1 MSTHPS
7 AVGGGPATPVT
18 DARRARL
25 IDDLVLDGTLKTPRV
40 IAAMRAVPRHA
51 FLPDTL
57 ASEAYADRALPI
69 GHGQTISQPTVVAM
83 MTEALEL
90 APEHR
95 VLEIGTGSG
104 YQAAILSLLC
114 REVFTIEIVAPLAEE
129 ASERLERLGYRNVR
143 VRAGDGYGGW
153 PDRAPFDRVVM
164 TAAPPQIPQKLLDQ
178 LADPGVLVGPVGDPG
193 WIQALVRVR
202 KLAGKYREER
212 LTSVRFVPMVPGP

>member
-1 MSTHPS
+1 MSTQPS
-7 AVGGGPATPVT
+7 GVGGGPATPAM

-25 IDDLVLDGTLKTPRV
+25 IDDLVADGTLKTERV

-51 FLPDTL
+51 FLPDSL

-90 APEHR
+90 EPEHR

-104 YQAAILSLLC
+104 YQAAILGLLC

-129 ASERLERLGYRNVR
+129 AAARLERLGYRNVR
-143 VRAGDGYGGW
+143 ARAGDGYGGW

-178 LADPGVLVGPVGDPG
+178 LRDPGVLVGPVGDAG

-202 KLAGKYREER
+202 KLAGKLHEER
-212 LTSVRFVPMVPGP
+212 LTSVRFVPMVPGR